1 MMNVIEMN
9 AADAIL
15 DRRLKI
21 NIPAP
26 WIFRLFGKRTIPIW
40 VKRPVGQTLIRMSR
54 LFVEMDIDI
63 KKLRAGE
70 LGSMLECIGKNA
82 TTVSRII
89 AHGMIRGTMASFLL
103 NRPLA
108 WYLRCYMDMRTMAEL
123 TKIIVLL
130 TSPEDF
136 MSIITSIAT
145 LNLMS
150 PMVSQKKEG
159 S

>member
-40 VKRPVGQTLIRMSR
+40 VKRPVGQTLLRISR

-82 TTVSRII
+82 ITVSRII
-89 AHGMIRGTMASFLL
+89 AHGMIRGTMASWLL

-108 WYLRCYMDMRTMAEL
+108 WYLRCYMDMQTMAEL

-130 TSPEDF
+130 TSPEAF

-145 LNLMS
+145 LNMMS
-150 PMVSQKKEG
+150 PTVSQKKEG